1 MSINVEAV
9 FSLYP
14 SVVTVSGN
22 DENLVAYD
30 ESFTPV
36 LVSIPDIL
44 VEEQRLEA
52 EAQADAEAREALRQ
66 SLIAKLAA
74 TLAPEETALLEELL

>member
-14 SVVTVSGN
+14 SVVTVKGN
-22 DENLVAYD
+22 DEELVAYD
-30 ESFTPV
+30 ASHDPI
-36 LVSIPDIL
+36 LVNIPDIL

-52 EAQADAEAREALRQ
+52 EAIAQAEAKATAEAETEAKLEALG
-66 SLIAKLAA
+66 LTKADLAA
-74 TLAPEETALLEELL
+74 LLGQ